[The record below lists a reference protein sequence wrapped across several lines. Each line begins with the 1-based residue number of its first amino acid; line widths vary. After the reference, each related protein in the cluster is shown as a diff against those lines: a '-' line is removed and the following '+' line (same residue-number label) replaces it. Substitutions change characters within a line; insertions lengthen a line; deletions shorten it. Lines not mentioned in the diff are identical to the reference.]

1 MLKHTSRKNHIRTSY
16 TRKRLILSSLAAALI
31 CAAALLVEGALDMS
45 ASAQRMRGRRA
56 PVQNLNVDRGTVA
69 RAESYTGDRFNF
81 FTETPRGVRVVAV
94 NSPRAEAL
102 RAIDAGLNDLFAA
115 ARRNNYR
122 ARVNYSDYVVFIA
135 RADRTRDSTGAYSPD
150 MVFDAGAYAG
160 SVYERGGQ
168 IYAAGMVSSY
178 SPAALVVAEHER
190 DWGRMMNVVRYEG
203 EHLVLYHNDRRRF
216 QETAD
221 HTRGGAHPILR

>member
-1 MLKHTSRKNHIRTSY
+1 MSKIYQPKKVI
-16 TRKRLILSSLAAALI
+16 ILSIAVVAIMCAALFGGI
-31 CAAALLVEGALDMS
+31 ALPS
-45 ASAQRMRGRRA
+45 ASAQRTNARRA
-56 PVQNLNVDRGTVA
+56 NAERASVDRGTVA
-69 RAESYTGDRFNF
+69 RAESYTGDRFNY
-81 FTETPRGVRVVAV
+81 FTETPRGARVVAV
-94 NSPRAEAL
+94 RSPRAEAL
-102 RAIDAGLNDLFAA
+102 QAIDAGLAELFAA

-122 ARVNYSDYVVFIA
+122 VRVNYSDYVVFIA

-150 MVFDAGAYAG
+150 MAFDAGSYAG
-160 SVYERGGQ
+160 SVYDRGGS

-190 DWGRMMNVVRYEG
+190 DWGRMTNVVRYEG

-221 HTRGGAHPILR
+221 HSRGGAHPILK

>member
-1 MLKHTSRKNHIRTSY
+1 MRKHDTRTKP
-16 TRKRLILSSLAAALI
+16 RILSVAVAVI
-31 CAAALLVEGALDMS
+31 CCAVLLGAGALHS
-45 ASAQRMRGRRA
+45 ASAQRRMRGARERMPA
-56 PVQNLNVDRGTVA
+56 PAASVDRGTIA
-69 RAESYTGDRFNF
+69 RAESYTGDRFNY
-81 FTETPRGVRVVAV
+81 FTETPRGARVVAV
-94 NSPRAEAL
+94 NRPRVEAL
-102 RAIDAGLNDLFAA
+102 RAIDAGLAELFDV

-122 ARVNYSDYVVFIA
+122 ARLNYSDYVIFIA

-150 MVFDAGAYAG
+150 MAFAAGGYAG
-160 SVYERGGQ
+160 TVYDRGGQ

-190 DWGRMMNVVRYEG
+190 DWQRMINVVRYEG

-221 HTRGGAHPILR
+221 HARSGAHPILR

>member
-1 MLKHTSRKNHIRTSY
+1 MRKNHR
-16 TRKRLILSSLAAALI
+16 RLRLALLIIAAAI
-31 CAAALLVEGALDMS
+31 TCAALPGEGLQGS
-45 ASAQRMRGRRA
+45 ASAQRRRA
-56 PVQNLNVDRGTVA
+56 RSVPEQTTSVDRGTIA
-69 RAESYTGDRFNF
+69 RAESYTGDHFNY
-81 FTETPRGVRVVAV
+81 FTETPRGARVAAV
-94 NSPRAEAL
+94 NRPRAEAL
-102 RAIDAGLNDLFAA
+102 RAIDAGLADLFDA

-122 ARVNYSDYVVFIA
+122 ARLNYSDYVVFIA
-135 RADRTRDSTGAYSPD
+135 RADRTRNSAGAYSPD
-150 MVFDAGAYAG
+150 MAFDAGYYAG

-190 DWGRMMNVVRYEG
+190 DWQRMVNVVRYEG

>member
-1 MLKHTSRKNHIRTSY
+1 MRKNHIRKSLT
-16 TRKRLILSSLAAALI
+16 ILSIALAII
-31 CAAALLVEGALDMS
+31 CALALPGATSPSS
-45 ASAQRMRGRRA
+45 ANAQRMRGRRNLPA
-56 PVQNLNVDRGTVA
+56 PQAASVDRGTIA
-69 RAESYTGDRFNF
+69 RAESYTGDRFNY
-81 FTETPRGVRVVAV
+81 FTETARGARVVAV
-94 NSPRAEAL
+94 NRPRAEAL
-102 RAIDAGLNDLFAA
+102 RAIDAGLAELFDA

-122 ARVNYSDYVVFIA
+122 ARLNYSDYVVFIA

-150 MVFDAGAYAG
+150 MAFGAGSYAG
-160 SVYERGGQ
+160 TVYDRGGQ

-190 DWGRMMNVVRYEG
+190 DWQRMTNVVRYEG

-221 HTRGGAHPILR
+221 HARNGAHPILR

>member
-1 MLKHTSRKNHIRTSY
+1 MDKHRHTRT
-16 TRKRLILSSLAAALI
+16 IFFSLAAAILF
-31 CAAALLVEGALDMS
+31 AALFGENLFQS
-45 ASAQRMRGRRA
+45 ASAQRMNRQQRMD
-56 PVQNLNVDRGTVA
+56 VQRVSVDRGTIA
-69 RAESYTGDRFNF
+69 RAESYTGDRFNY
-81 FTETPRGVRVVAV
+81 FTETPAGARVASV
-94 NSPRAEAL
+94 NRPRAEAL
-102 RAIDAGLNDLFAA
+102 RAIDAGLSSLFAA

-122 ARVNYSDYVVFIA
+122 VRLNYSDYVVFIA

-150 MVFDAGAYAG
+150 MAFDAGYYAG
-160 SVYERGGQ
+160 SVYDRGGQ

-178 SPAALVVAEHER
+178 SPATLVIAEHER
-190 DWGRMMNVVRYEG
+190 DWQRMADVVRYEG

>member
-1 MLKHTSRKNHIRTSY
+1 MKNKRIRT
-16 TRKRLILSSLAAALI
+16 RPILLAVAAL
-31 CAAALLVEGALDMS
+31 AVAALSGVNLFPG
-45 ASAQRMRGRRA
+45 ASAQRVNSQRRME
-56 PVQNLNVDRGTVA
+56 VQRVSVDRGTIA
-69 RAESYTGDRFNF
+69 RAESYTGDRFNY
-81 FTETPRGVRVVAV
+81 FTETPNGVRVASV
-94 NSPRAEAL
+94 NRPRAEAL
-102 RAIDAGLNDLFAA
+102 RAIDAGLADLFAA

-122 ARVNYSDYVVFIA
+122 ARLNYADYVVFIA

-150 MVFDAGAYAG
+150 MAFGAGVYAG

-178 SPAALVVAEHER
+178 SPATLVVAEHER
-190 DWGRMMNVVRYEG
+190 DWQRMADVVRYEG

-216 QETAD
+216 QDTSD

>member
-1 MLKHTSRKNHIRTSY
+1 MKNKHTRRKP
-16 TRKRLILSSLAAALI
+16 ILFVIIAAALMLT
-31 CAAALLVEGALDMS
+31 ALLLGESLFQG
-45 ASAQRMRGRRA
+45 ASAQRMNGQRRME
-56 PVQNLNVDRGTVA
+56 VQRVSVDRGTIA

-81 FTETPRGVRVVAV
+81 FTETPNGVRVVSV
-94 NSPRAEAL
+94 NRPRAEAL
-102 RAIDAGLNDLFAA
+102 RAIDAGLASLFAA

-122 ARVNYSDYVVFIA
+122 ARLNYSDYVVFIA
-135 RADRTRDSTGAYSPD
+135 RADRTHDSTGAYSPD
-150 MVFDAGAYAG
+150 MAFGAGIYAG

-178 SPAALVVAEHER
+178 SPATLVVAEHER
-190 DWGRMMNVVRYEG
+190 DWQRMADVVRYEG

-221 HTRGGAHPILR
+221 HTRSGAHPILR